1 MSKKEKQVKVSSIYD
16 RLWEQKLSQ
25 VYNLLIPT
33 NQPIVFTEQNS
44 DELKEQTSAYEN
56 SSDLYASII
65 GSAEGK

>member
-25 VYNLLIPT
+25 VYNLLIPA
-33 NQPIVFTEQNS
+33 NQPHVFTEQNS

-56 SSDLYASII
+56 SSDLYESII
-65 GSAEGK
+65 RSAEGK